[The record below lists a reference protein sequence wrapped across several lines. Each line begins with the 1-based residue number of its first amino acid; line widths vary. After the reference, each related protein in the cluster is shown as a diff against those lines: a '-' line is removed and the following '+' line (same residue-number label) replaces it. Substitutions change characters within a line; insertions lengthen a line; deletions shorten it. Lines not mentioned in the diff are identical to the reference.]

1 MKVLQSLESS
11 EGEDILEPIF
21 VRLQSLPPMGGSSS
35 PSLPREVLEKPVQVK
50 VQFKFGPNGWILSNV
65 SPRPAQVK
73 FSYNSSLLDLM

>member
-21 VRLQSLPPMGGSSS
+21 VRLQSLPPGSHAW
-35 PSLPREVLEKPVQVK
+35 KIPVQVK

-73 FSYNSSLLDLM
+73 FSYNLSLLDLM